1 MCTNEFPPRTQGAI
15 AMAKQEASP
24 AAAGAPEA
32 KRVPFDSI
40 PLIDLGPFRTGG
52 REERAR
58 VADEIGAACRNV
70 GFFYVTNH
78 GVPQE
83 LIDRVFGQ
91 SRRFF
96 ALPDDEKMRVHI
108 GKSPNHRGYYPIG
121 GENVD
126 PERTFDVKE
135 GFDIALELGPDDPDV
150 RAGKPLHGPN
160 QWLADLPGF
169 RETLSIYYDSLC
181 DLGRILCRAFSLA
194 LGVDEDYFDAR
205 VDKPLAQLRLLHYPP
220 QTGEVSEREIGAGAH
235 TDYGCVAML
244 YQDAV
249 GGLQIRNSA
258 GGWIAAPPVP
268 GAFVC
273 NIGDMMAR
281 WTNDEFAATVHRVVN
296 VSGRDRYSAVLFF
309 DPNYD
314 VEVACL
320 ESCRGPDNP
329 PRYAPTTS
337 GEYLLGRFNDTFAY
351 RKDEAR

>member
-1 MCTNEFPPRTQGAI
+1 
-15 AMAKQEASP
+15 MAQHEASP
-24 AAAGAPEA
+24 AAADALTG

-52 REERAR
+52 PGGRAR
-58 VADEIGAACRNV
+58 VADAIGAACRDI

-83 LIDRVFGQ
+83 LIDRLFDE

-96 ALPDDEKMRVHI
+96 ALPEEEKMRVHI
-108 GKSPNHRGYYPIG
+108 GNSPNHRGYFPIG

-126 PERTFDVKE
+126 PEHTFDVKE
-135 GFDIALELGPDDPDV
+135 GFDLALELPPDDADA

-160 QWLADLPGF
+160 QWPADLPGF
-169 RETLSIYYDSLC
+169 RETLNAYYEALC
-181 DLGRILCRAFSLA
+181 DLGRTLCRAFALA
-194 LGVDEDYFDAR
+194 LDLPEDFFDAK
-205 VDKPLAQLRLLHYPP
+205 VDRPLAQLRLLHYPP
-220 QTGEVSEREIGAGAH
+220 QTGAVSETEIGAGAH

-249 GGLQIRNSA
+249 GGLQIMNSA
-258 GGWIAAPPVP
+258 GEWIAAPPIP

-281 WTNDEFAATVHRVVN
+281 WTNDEFAATLHRVVN

-320 ESCRGPDNP
+320 ESCQGPGKP

-337 GEYLLGRFNDTFAY
+337 GAYLLSRFNDTFAY
-351 RKDEAR
+351 RQGEAG